1 MKKILTLLTIYFLSF
16 ELHANQLEDFIKYA
30 EYETVKISPD
40 GKHLAVKTTYEG
52 YKVLAFLDY
61 KTKKLHYLLRL
72 AKKRNVGSFYWMNNE
87 RVVLDVTYSYG
98 PLDEPQRDGSL
109 YAVNYDGAKGRY
121 IFGSLT
127 PKSKISSNSTA
138 LLSGTPQIISTLKN
152 DDRYIYVSVYPYRRH
167 TGQLL
172 RPTELIRIDAYNGK
186 QKNLMRSPGRGGG
199 FFLDHNDEVRFA
211 NGIKG
216 YENTELFYREPE
228 GEWQLLEDIVE
239 NDSIEIHGFNESNEK
254 FYFSAFKDGDTGT
267 LYSYRLRDKKINK
280 IYHNKSVR
288 LTRIL
293 TNFQDIPYGVEIN
306 EDYSNFLF
314 FTKKVK
320 HAALHEQLYQ
330 SFNGDSVYITSSTDD
345 GKNIIVFTM
354 GDKNPGTYYSFDTE
368 TNKAKYLLERNDW
381 LAKKELATVLPYKFN
396 ARDGL
401 ELHGYLT
408 LPHGKEAKNLPLVVN
423 PHGGPHG
430 PRDSWQFDWRVQ
442 ALASQGYAVLQ
453 VNFRGSG
460 GYGKKFEKAGHL
472 QWGGKI
478 QQDIIDAT
486 HWAVKS
492 GYADKER
499 ICIYGGSFGGYSAL
513 MSAIIEPDLYKCT
526 IGAYGVYD
534 LPLLYADGDI
544 PTSLYGKK
552 FLDTVLGGNNDN
564 LLKYS
569 PVHQINNLKAPVLV
583 IHGTADLRT
592 PISQAEALLAALEN
606 KKHKVSKL
614 IVDGEFHGFIK
625 EQNRL
630 DAMNKMV
637 DFLNEHIGK

>member
-1 MKKILTLLTIYFLSF
+1 MKKILAVLTICFLSF
-16 ELHANQLEDFIKYA
+16 ELNANQLENFIKNA

-72 AKKRNVGSFYWMNNE
+72 ANKRNVGSFYWMNNE

-98 PLDEPQRDGSL
+98 PLEQERLDGNL
-109 YAVNYDGAKGRY
+109 YAINYDGAKGRY
-121 IFGSLT
+121 IFGRLT
-127 PKSKISSNSTA
+127 PKSNISSSSTA
-138 LLSGTPQIISTLKN
+138 LLSGTPRIISTLKN
-152 DDRYIYVSVYPYRRH
+152 DDRYIYVSVSPWRRH
-167 TGQLL
+167 TGQLP
-172 RPTELIRIDAYNGK
+172 RPAELIRIDAYNGK
-186 QKNLMRSPGRGGG
+186 QKNLMRSPGRGDG
-199 FFLDHNDEVRFA
+199 FILDHNDEVRFA
-211 NGIKG
+211 YGVKG
-216 YENTELFYREPE
+216 YDNTERFYREPE
-228 GEWQLLEDIVE
+228 GEWQLLEDIVD
-239 NDSIEIHGFNESNEK
+239 NDNIEIHGFNESNDK
-254 FYFSAFKDGDTGT
+254 FYFSAYNDGDSGT

-280 IYHNKSVR
+280 IYHNTSVQ

-293 TNFQDIPYGVEIN
+293 SNFQGIPYGVEIN

-408 LPHGKEAKNLPLVVN
+408 LPNGKEAKNLPLVVN

-430 PRDSWQFDWRVQ
+430 PRDYWQFDWRAQ
-442 ALASQGYAVLQ
+442 AIASQGYAVLQ

-460 GYGKKFEKAGHL
+460 GYGKKFEKAGYL

-486 HWAVKS
+486 HWAVKA

-513 MSAIIEPDLYKCT
+513 MSSIIEPDLYKCT
-526 IGAYGVYD
+526 IGASGVYD
-534 LPLLYADGDI
+534 LPLMYADGDV
-544 PTSLYGKK
+544 PTSLWGKK
-552 FLDTVLGGNNDN
+552 YLDTVLGGNNEN

-583 IHGTADLRT
+583 IHGTADVRT
-592 PISQAEALLAALEN
+592 PISQAEALIAALEN

-614 IVDGEFHGFIK
+614 IVDDEYHGFIK
-625 EQNRL
+625 EKNRL
-630 DAMNKMV
+630 DAINKIV
-637 DFLNEHIGK
+637 DFLEEHIGK